1 MTLCNPP
8 EQDFV
13 FHRLYELIRDESKAV
28 DRHVEAQMTWVHGLV
43 GGLFASDDF
52 C

>member
-13 FHRLYELIRDESKAV
+13 LHRLHEFIRNESKAV
-28 DRHVEAQMTWVHGLV
+28 DRHVEAQMAWIHGLV
-43 GGLFASDDF
+43 GVLFASDDF